1 MRVLIDPRYSDYDTR
16 GHLNNAVYLTYFE
29 IGRHH
34 AWPALTGLAG
44 DYPFI
49 MLESSVRYVSQ
60 AKWGVLLAMDITV
73 AEVRTKAWVWTYR
86 IVDSRDERLVAEG
99 RTVQV
104 MFDYEAQR
112 SVPIPPEI
120 RERLRRAIE
129 TRA

>member
-1 MRVLIDPRYSDYDTR
+1 MRVLIDSRYSDYDTR
-16 GHLNNAVYLTYFE
+16 GHVNNAVYLTYFE

-34 AWPALTGLAG
+34 AWQSITGLAN
-44 DYPFI
+44 DFPFI

-60 AKWGVLLAMDITV
+60 AKWGVPLAMDITV

-104 MFDYEAQR
+104 MFDYDAQR
-112 SVPIPPEI
+112 SVPIPAHI
-120 RERLRRAIE
+120 RERLNHAIE